1 MKRGLLLVLL
11 TFLLTAWA
19 EPPARA
25 DLGLALAPMR
35 IEIKIPAG
43 GQYTDSLR
51 LSNNSDAPS
60 RVRAEL
66 LDWYIDE
73 TLTPQFSEHYP
84 QEKAFSCRDW
94 LQVNPREMD
103 LIQNG
108 DFRVRYTLRVPAGTP
123 AGEYHCGAG
132 FVTLPPANPD
142 EAPMGMHIAVRA
154 VAAIYV
160 VVGDPS
166 SEPAMKDLSLRNTPD
181 GFQAVA
187 LFENQGLKHYRI
199 QGFVE
204 VADLTGKVI
213 ERVEY
218 PQAPVLG
225 KRQQIVPIQ
234 LKTALP
240 PGSYTL
246 HSQADVGLPE
256 MLDATTRVVVEA
268 PSSKSLAA
276 KSVSKTTEKN

>member
-1 MKRGLLLVLL
+1 MKRGLLLLML
-11 TFLLTAWA
+11 TILAGL
-19 EPPARA
+19 PARA

-35 IEIKIPAG
+35 VEIKIPAG

-51 LSNNSDAPS
+51 LSNDSDAPQ

-66 LDWYIDE
+66 LDWYLDD
-73 TLTPQFSEHYP
+73 TLTPQFSEHYA

-94 LQVNPREMD
+94 LTVNPREMD
-103 LIQNG
+103 LAQNG
-108 DFRVRYTLRVPAGTP
+108 EFRVRYTVRVPSDTP

-132 FVTLPPANPD
+132 FITLPPLNPAD
-142 EAPMGMHIAVRA
+142 AALGMHVAVRA

-160 VVGDPS
+160 VVGDPT

-181 GFQAVA
+181 GWQAVA
-187 LFENQGLKHYRI
+187 LFDNQGLRHYRI

-204 VADLTGKVI
+204 IADQSGAVI

-225 KRQQIVPIQ
+225 KRQQLFPMQ
-234 LKTALP
+234 LKTPLR
-240 PGSYTL
+240 PGAYVL

-256 MLDATTRVVVEA
+256 TLEASTRVVVED
-268 PSSKSLAA
+268 SSRK
-276 KSVSKTTEKN
+276 K